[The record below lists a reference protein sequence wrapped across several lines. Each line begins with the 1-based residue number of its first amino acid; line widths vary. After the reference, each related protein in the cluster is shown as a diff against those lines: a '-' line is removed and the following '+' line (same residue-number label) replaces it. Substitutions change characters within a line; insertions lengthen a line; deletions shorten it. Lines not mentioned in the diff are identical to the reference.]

1 MTVVVDAS
9 VALKWVLEE
18 ELTEEALALRAR
30 WIESE
35 ELTIAPPIF
44 RSEVTNALHRAVRR
58 GHLDSAAASSG
69 LGFLLA
75 STAIDEPLGLYGRS
89 FDIAAELS
97 QGATYDAHYIALAEH
112 HKCDM
117 WTADRRLVRAAQ
129 RRFPAVRWLGEVA
142 IA

>member
-18 ELTEEALALRAR
+18 ELTGEALALRMR
-30 WIESE
+30 WVGSE

-44 RSEVTNALHRAVRR
+44 RSEVTNVLHRAVRR

-75 STAIDEPLGLYGRS
+75 STAIEEPPGLYGRAS
-89 FDIAAELS
+89 DIAAELN
-97 QGATYDAHYIALAEH
+97 QGATYDAQYIALAEH
-112 HKCDM
+112 HECDM

-129 RRFPAVRWLGEVA
+129 RRFPAVRWLGEVLLP
-142 IA
+142 

>member
-18 ELTEEALALRAR
+18 ELTEEALALRTR

-58 GHLDSAAASSG
+58 GGIDGAAASSG

-75 STAIDEPLGLYGRS
+75 STAIEEPSELYGRA
-89 FDIAAELS
+89 FDIATELS
-97 QGATYDAHYIALAEH
+97 QGATYDAHYVALAEH
-112 HKCDM
+112 HECEM

-129 RRFPAVRWLGEVA
+129 RRFPSVRWLGEVVVA
-142 IA
+142 

>member
-18 ELTEEALALRAR
+18 ELTGEALALRTR

-35 ELTIAPPIF
+35 ELTVAPPIF

-58 GHLDSAAASSG
+58 GDMDSAAASSG
-69 LGFLLA
+69 LGFLVA
-75 STAIDEPLGLYGRS
+75 STTIEEPSGLYGRA

-97 QGATYDAHYIALAEH
+97 QGATYDSLYVALAEYH
-112 HKCDM
+112 RCEL
-117 WTADRRLVRAAQ
+117 WTADRRLVKAAQ

-142 IA
+142 LD

>member
-18 ELTEEALALRAR
+18 DLTDEALALRER
-30 WIESE
+30 WIESV
-35 ELTIAPPIF
+35 ELTISAPFF
-44 RSEVTNALHRAVRR
+44 RSEVTNALHRAMRR
-58 GHLDSAAASSG
+58 GHLESTAASSG

-75 STAIDEPLGLYGRS
+75 STAIEEPSGLYGRA
-89 FDIAAELS
+89 FEIAAELS

-112 HKCDM
+112 HACDM